1 MDNELYVVWM
11 VRSSDR
17 ARAAA
22 EEALGNFAA
31 HDLPHRIGRFSE
43 AEGKLAELAAR
54 VRAAFT
60 PPELPAVFTGR
71 HLHLL
76 VGPAAQPLLTELL
89 GCPESEVFATL
100 FDGHQLAQAL
110 RETGHHQDGID
121 DAELLLL
128 ALLARLPRLA
138 ARHGLESRDWGGF
151 VEGRGWLTPYAQDR
165 LTELARRRGWPA
177 EAAPTQVL
185 AGVLEGVGG
194 QRNGDEAAQFDALA
208 LIELRR
214 RIGLL
219 TEQMRDDALEHAE
232 TARLL
237 APDLSSVSRLPA
249 WLELYERDA
258 VAVGLRRLFTGTV
271 TVGEQLHGLYSQ
283 PPPETGRPDPEAN
296 LQVINEVRYGF
307 LKRRMSFDIA
317 CEVEAEGKTHTVVVL
332 RCRGVLP
339 EQYPAIRDTVHQLH
353 GAELA
358 GQGESLGERL
368 LNTAVPQR
376 LGLPGRL
383 RSALRDHGAEAVQ
396 CVVLTGIRRP
406 IAVPAPWRDHL
417 GTALP
422 YASPPGADTVFPAV
436 ADVTRALRASVPGPR
451 QVVEVD

>member
-11 VRSSDR
+11 VRTSDR
-17 ARAAA
+17 AMAAA

-31 HDLPHRIGRFSE
+31 HDLLHRIGRFSE
-43 AEGKLAELAAR
+43 AESKLAELAAR

-76 VGPAAQPLLTELL
+76 VGPTVQPLLAEILR
-89 GCPESEVFATL
+89 CPESEVFATL
-100 FDGHQLAQAL
+100 FDAHQLAQAL
-110 RETGHHQDGID
+110 RETGQHQGGID

-165 LTELARRRGWPA
+165 LTELARRREWSA
-177 EAAPTQVL
+177 DAAPTQIL

-194 QRNGDEAAQFDALA
+194 RQDADRAAQFDALA

-219 TEQMRDDALEHAE
+219 SEKLRDDALEHAGK
-232 TARLL
+232 AALL
-237 APDLSSVSRLPA
+237 APDLTSVSRLPA
-249 WLELYERDA
+249 WLELYERHA
-258 VAVGLRRLFTGTV
+258 VAVGMRRLFAGSV
-271 TVGEQLHGLYSQ
+271 TVGEQLNGLHSQ
-283 PPPETGRPDPEAN
+283 PPPESGRPAPDAP

-317 CEVEAEGKTHTVVVL
+317 CEVEGKSHPVVVL

-339 EQYPAIRDTVHQLH
+339 ERYPAVRDTVHQLH
-353 GAELA
+353 GSDLA
-358 GQGESLGERL
+358 PQGESLGERL

-383 RSALRDHGAEAVQ
+383 RSALHAYSAEAVQ

-406 IAVPAPWRDHL
+406 VAVPAPWRDHL
-417 GTALP
+417 GSALP
-422 YASPPGADTVFPAV
+422 YASPSGADSVFPAV
-436 ADVTRALRASVPGPR
+436 PDVTRALRESVPGSR

>member
-11 VRSSDR
+11 VRTSER
-17 ARAAA
+17 AMAAV

-31 HDLPHRIGRFSE
+31 QDLLHRIGRFSE
-43 AEGKLAELAAR
+43 AESRLAELAAR
-54 VRAAFT
+54 IRAAFT

-76 VGPAAQPLLTELL
+76 VGPTVQPLLAEILQS
-89 GCPESEVFATL
+89 PEPEVFATL
-100 FDGHQLAQAL
+100 FDSHQLAQAL
-110 RETGHHQDGID
+110 RETGHRQDGID

-151 VEGRGWLTPYAQDR
+151 VEGRGWLTPYALDR
-165 LTELARRRGWPA
+165 LTELARRRGWSA
-177 EAAPTQVL
+177 DAGPTQIL

-194 QRNGDEAAQFDALA
+194 RPDADRAAQFDALA

-219 TEQMRDDALEHAE
+219 SERLRGDALEHAE
-232 TARLL
+232 EAARL
-237 APDLSSVSRLPA
+237 APDLTSVSRLPA
-249 WLELYERDA
+249 WLELYEHHA
-258 VAVGLRRLFTGTV
+258 VAVGMRRLFTGSV
-271 TVGEQLHGLYSQ
+271 TIGEQLKGLHSQ
-283 PPPETGRPDPEAN
+283 PPPETGRPKPEEN
-296 LQVINEVRYGF
+296 LRVINEVRYGF
-307 LKRRMSFDIA
+307 LKRRMSFDIE
-317 CEVEAEGKTHTVVVL
+317 CEVEGQSHPLRVL

-339 EQYPAIRDTVHQLH
+339 GQYPAIRDTIRQLR
-353 GAELA
+353 GSDLSA
-358 GQGESLGERL
+358 QGESLGERL

-383 RSALRDHGAEAVQ
+383 RSALHRYSTEAVQ
-396 CVVLTGIRRP
+396 CVVLTGIRQP
-406 IAVPAPWRDHL
+406 VAVPAPWRDHL

-422 YASPPGADTVFPAV
+422 YASPPAGDTVFPGV
-436 ADVTRALRASVPGPR
+436 DEVVRALRDSVPGSR
-451 QVVEVD
+451 RVVEVE

>member
-11 VRSSDR
+11 VRTSER
-17 ARAAA
+17 AMAAA

-31 HDLPHRIGRFSE
+31 HDLLHRIGRFGQ

-54 VRAAFT
+54 VRAVFT

-76 VGPAAQPLLTELL
+76 VGPTAQPLLAGLL
-89 GCPESEVFATL
+89 RCPESDVFATL
-100 FDGHQLAQAL
+100 FDAHQLAQAL
-110 RETGHHQDGID
+110 REAGQQQDGVD

-165 LTELARRRGWPA
+165 LTERARRRGWPA
-177 EAAPTQVL
+177 DAAPTQIL

-194 QRNGDEAAQFDALA
+194 RQDGDGAAQFDALA

-214 RIGLL
+214 RLGLL
-219 TEQMRDDALEHAE
+219 SEQLRDNALEHAE
-232 TARLL
+232 KAALL

-249 WLELYERDA
+249 WLELYERQA
-258 VAVGLRRLFTGTV
+258 VAVGMRRLFTGSV
-271 TVGEQLHGLYSQ
+271 TVGEQLNGLYSR
-283 PPPETGRPDPEAN
+283 PPQESGRPKPDASLE
-296 LQVINEVRYGF
+296 VINEVRYGF

-317 CEVEAEGKTHTVVVL
+317 CEVEGQSHPVVVL
-332 RCRGVLP
+332 RCRGVTP
-339 EQYPAIRDTVHQLH
+339 EQYPAVRDTVHQLQ
-353 GAELA
+353 GSDLA

-383 RSALRDHGAEAVQ
+383 RSALQEYGAEAIQ
-396 CVVLTGIRRP
+396 CVVLTGIRQP
-406 IAVPAPWRDHL
+406 VSVPAPWRDHL
-417 GTALP
+417 GTSLP
-422 YASPPGADTVFPAV
+422 YASPSGADSVFPSV
-436 ADVTRALRASVPGPR
+436 PDVTRALRASVPGSR